1 VTYQICVPF
10 ERIKQEGYENNG
22 VLNHFTASPA
32 SHTNNPEC
40 LSNNI
45 LRRRTRIRPTCC
57 WKYIE
62 DMWGTQLRTIF

>member
-1 VTYQICVPF
+1 MILQTFVTYQICVPF

-22 VLNHFTASPA
+22 VLNHFTAAPA

-45 LRRRTRIRPTCC
+45 LRIRPTYC
-57 WKYIE
+57 WKYRVIQK
-62 DMWGTQLRTIF
+62 DGLS